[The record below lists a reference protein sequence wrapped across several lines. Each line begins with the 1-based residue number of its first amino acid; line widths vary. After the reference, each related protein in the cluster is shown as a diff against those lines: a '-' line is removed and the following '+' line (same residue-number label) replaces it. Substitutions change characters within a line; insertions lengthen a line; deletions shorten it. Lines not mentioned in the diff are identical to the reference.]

1 MTTKL
6 PTSFSPRCS
15 TRRQTPRG
23 SSARNATGGS
33 PFRKDQLPEILL
45 YGVPFR
51 AERPHHGEI
60 AALVGQE
67 PHRYVRAR
75 LRPGAT
81 STVSSWA
88 SVSAA

>member
-1 MTTKL
+1 MKITPVARRSAKTNCPKSL
-6 PTSFSPRCS
+6 SSVRSTHLADRRGNDFSS
-15 TRRQTPRG
+15 
-23 SSARNATGGS
+23 
-33 PFRKDQLPEILL
+33 

-67 PHRYVRAR
+67 PHRYFRAR